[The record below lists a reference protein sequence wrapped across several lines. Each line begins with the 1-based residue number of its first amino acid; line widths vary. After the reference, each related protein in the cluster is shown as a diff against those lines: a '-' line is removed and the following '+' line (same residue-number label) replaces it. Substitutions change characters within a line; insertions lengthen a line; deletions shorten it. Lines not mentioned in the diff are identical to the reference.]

1 MNTNKAEEK
10 VTNRWFFAFYV
21 GFFSGVIWG
30 GVKIVQYY
38 FKFTSI
44 VIGFLVEPF
53 YKHVYLTQW
62 QGTLIGWGSFIL
74 FSIMGSFIYAA
85 LFHKI
90 KGTWLG
96 MLYGAA
102 WWCLLYLIIG
112 PKTGM
117 IKWIGH
123 YSWDT
128 IIADFCLFVLWGL
141 FIGYT
146 IAVEFTDDRSRDASP
161 NAI

>member
-1 MNTNKAEEK
+1 MNTKKAEQK

-21 GFFSGVIWG
+21 GIFCGFIWG
-30 GVKIVQYY
+30 IVKIVQYY

-53 YKHVYLTQW
+53 YKHMYLTQW
-62 QGTLIGWGSFIL
+62 QGLLIGWGAFIL
-74 FSIMGSFIYAA
+74 FSIIASLIYVA
-85 LFHKI
+85 LFQHI

-96 MLYGAA
+96 MLYGGA

-112 PKTGM
+112 PKVDM
-117 IKWIGH
+117 LEWISH

-128 IIADFCLFVLWGL
+128 IITDFCLFVLWGL

-146 IAVEFTDDRSRDASP
+146 IAVEFTNDRSRDTNP
-161 NAI
+161 I